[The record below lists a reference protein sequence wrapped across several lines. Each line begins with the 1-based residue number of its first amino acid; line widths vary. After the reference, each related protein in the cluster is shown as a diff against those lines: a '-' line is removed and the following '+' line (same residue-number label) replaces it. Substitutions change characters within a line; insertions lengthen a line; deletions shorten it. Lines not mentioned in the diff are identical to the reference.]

1 MTILLALAAAASAAL
16 SSAAVQAPT
25 GGDRS
30 EIVVHGM
37 RDAKGAA
44 TDYID
49 KVLPNAFDVQLGRFE
64 EPLCPSTVGLPDA
77 LRDEVLSRIRR
88 VAVAA
93 GVPLAHGGCTT
104 NLLLVVVDDK
114 AALIEGMR
122 RKKDSYLYGLGTAK
136 VKELATAPGPVVAW
150 QISDV
155 IGADGMPL
163 RVDGDG
169 FPRLFTTVPPS
180 RLVNTTRKRL
190 LGAVI
195 VIEQKGLV
203 QVDTRQL
210 ADFAL
215 MRSLTPLE
223 PRERAAPATSILSL
237 FDGGLKP
244 ADAPQSVTAWDL
256 AFLKALAATR
266 SDLVANLQRDE
277 IRNRMLQEVSKGPT
291 N

>member
-1 MTILLALAAAASAAL
+1 MTILLALAAASAAL
-16 SSAAVQAPT
+16 SSATMQAPVA
-25 GGDRS
+25 GDRS
-30 EIVVHGM
+30 EIVVHGV
-37 RDAKGAA
+37 RDQKGAA

-49 KVLPNAFDVQLGRFE
+49 KILPNAFDVQLGRFE
-64 EPLCPSTVGLPDA
+64 EPLCPSTVGLPA
-77 LRDEVLSRIRR
+77 TLRDEVLSRIRR

-93 GVPLAHGGCTT
+93 GVPLARDHCTT

-114 AALIEGMR
+114 AALINGMR
-122 RKKDSYLYGLGTAK
+122 REKQAYLYGLGNARI
-136 VKELATAPGPVVAW
+136 KELATAPGPVAAW

-169 FPRLFTTVPPS
+169 FPRLFTTAPPS

-195 VIEQKGLV
+195 VVEQKGLV
-203 QVDTRQL
+203 GVDTRQL

-215 MRSLTPLE
+215 MRSLTPIE
-223 PRERAAPATSILSL
+223 PRERAAPGTSILSL
-237 FDGGLKP
+237 FDGRLKP
-244 ADAPQSVTAWDL
+244 ADAPQSVTSWDL
-256 AFLKALAATR
+256 AFLKALADTR
-266 SDLVANLQRDE
+266 SDLVANLQRQE
-277 IRNRMLQEVSKGPT
+277 IRNRILQEVAKGQK